1 MSKLSIGT
9 VQFGLDYGVAN
20 NSGKVAYDEVQKIL
34 EEAQINQID
43 TIDTAAAYGDSEEV
57 LGKSGVNKFQII
69 TKLPE
74 VPADVKNI
82 TEYIEESFFSSLR
95 RLNVEH
101 VYGYLLHRPSQ
112 LLTNSGAEIYQAIS
126 NLKAQGYIKKIG
138 ASIYQPEELDDI
150 YKEYELE
157 LVQVPFNIFDRRLIE
172 TGWLEQL
179 QKKGVE
185 IHIRSVFLQGLLL
198 MDHKQRPKKFNRWNK
213 LWGKWDDWLE
223 NNNLTPLEASIRYV
237 LSLSEISKVVI
248 GVDSNLQLKEIIAAA
263 KGELPEIPNDLYTN
277 DVNLLNPA
285 NWSNL

>member
-1 MSKLSIGT
+1 VSKLSIGT

-20 NSGKVAYDEVQKIL
+20 DSGKVAYDEVQKIL

-57 LGKSGVNKFQII
+57 LGKSGVNKFHII

-74 VPADVKNI
+74 IPVDVKNI

-95 RLNVEH
+95 RLKVEH

-112 LLTNSGAEIYQAIS
+112 LLTNSGSEIYQAIS

-138 ASIYQPEELDDI
+138 ASIYQPEELDEI
-150 YKEYELE
+150 VKEYELE

-172 TGWLEQL
+172 TGWLSQL

-185 IHIRSVFLQGLLL
+185 IHIRSIFLQGLLL
-198 MDHKQRPKKFNRWNK
+198 MNQKQRPEKFNRWNK
-213 LWGKWDDWLE
+213 LWAKWDDWLE

-248 GVDSNLQLKEIIAAA
+248 GVDSNSQLKEIIAAA
-263 KGELPEIPNDLYTN
+263 NGELPEIPNDLYTN
-277 DVNLLNPA
+277 DVNLLNPS
-285 NWSNL
+285 NWGRL